1 MGTKATTEQR
11 RRGLAA
17 LLASLLLAAPPSAAG
32 RAAACYA
39 VPPGRTRA
47 RPRSRGIP
55 PLHPSS
61 LGASTKDT
69 PPPTPPDGD
78 LSSLVRC
85 AVDALV
91 ASDRDGDSLTHS
103 YGSESQGL
111 WVHGPSAEV
120 LGDMM
125 GRVQV
130 RRGGRRGRYGLAR
143 MRRLRR
149 LGRLGRCRGPRSSD
163 VLGRR
168 CDVSLRMCPGE
179 DVREGGI
186 ESVSEVPGDPDS
198 GLVAAEDR
206 ALEAV
211 AKMAAETLVQSDVR
225 RSELA
230 GSSSQGRWLHDP
242 GLGRVLDRLAVVS
255 FLLLLVSD
263 FSF

>member
-1 MGTKATTEQR
+1 MGTKATTGKR

-55 PLHPSS
+55 PLHGSS
-61 LGASTKDT
+61 LAASTTKDT
-69 PPPTPPDGD
+69 SPPTPPDGD

-111 WVHGPSAEV
+111 WVHGPSAEE
-120 LGDMM
+120 LGEMM

-130 RRGGRRGRYGLAR
+130 RRDSSHCGRRK
-143 MRRLRR
+143 
-149 LGRLGRCRGPRSSD
+149 
-163 VLGRR
+163 V
-168 CDVSLRMCPGE
+168 
-179 DVREGGI
+179 
-186 ESVSEVPGDPDS
+186 
-198 GLVAAEDR
+198 
-206 ALEAV
+206 
-211 AKMAAETLVQSDVR
+211 
-225 RSELA
+225 
-230 GSSSQGRWLHDP
+230 
-242 GLGRVLDRLAVVS
+242 
-255 FLLLLVSD
+255 
-263 FSF
+263 